1 MGNVQTGEGPGDR
14 RESPQPG
21 PSESRLEE
29 DAYTIRLRSQRT
41 FAKTAAVERTYR
53 VKVGEFFGGKRL
65 TEIRRHL
72 HQMFADVIRQ
82 ARGDMSDNDLGRVV
96 IHHPALQNPIVVQLL
111 RLELLDAETV
121 MATIEKVLQ
130 SHESLTVDSAFEID
144 VGLIRLPKG
153 GARRRITD
161 IHGAKNSI
169 TLKRSI
175 VTIENTDQ
183 LCMARALAVVWAKL
197 HKCTKEEWADV
208 TTHRGRKSNLDLVL

>member
-1 MGNVQTGEGPGDR
+1 
-14 RESPQPG
+14 
-21 PSESRLEE
+21 
-29 DAYTIRLRSQRT
+29 
-41 FAKTAAVERTYR
+41 
-53 VKVGEFFGGKRL
+53 
-65 TEIRRHL
+65 
-72 HQMFADVIRQ
+72 
-82 ARGDMSDNDLGRVV
+82 MSDNDLGRVV

-208 TTHRGRKSNLDLVL
+208 TTHRGRKSNLDLILEHRRVPESYCKDLTKKSR